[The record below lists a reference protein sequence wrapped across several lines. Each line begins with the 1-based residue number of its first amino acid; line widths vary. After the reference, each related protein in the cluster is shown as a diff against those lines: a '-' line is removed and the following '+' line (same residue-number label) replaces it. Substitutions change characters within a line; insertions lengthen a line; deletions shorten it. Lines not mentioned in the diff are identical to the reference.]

1 MKRREFRV
9 SPLKANSQY
18 EALADRHLEYFFA
31 SKLNRQALIKTRI
44 VNRRNE
50 IIDRD
55 IVKHLQRDPER
66 IASSFRLKKTAS
78 KPSRYSSI
86 NSHNTS
92 NVINKTVGKK
102 EFEEFLEN
110 QRNQIKKG
118 FLSSIHSPKSKTN

>member
-1 MKRREFRV
+1 MKRRDFRV
-9 SPLKANSQY
+9 SPLKEGQHY

-31 SKLNRQALIKTRI
+31 SKLNRQVLVKTRI

-55 IVKHLQRDPER
+55 ICKLFQHDGQR
-66 IASSFRLKKTAS
+66 IANSFRLKKAHP

-86 NSHNTS
+86 NARS
-92 NVINKTVGKK
+92 NDPNSKTVGKK

-110 QRNQIKKG
+110 QRNQIKNWA
-118 FLSSIHSPKSKTN
+118 LPSSQEKKNKTN